1 MYISQ
6 LALFAILALC
16 LAIFFYLYQRMARS
30 VDQLTRSQR
39 QISHLQNELSLA
51 NEKKE
56 QADNVIQELKLD
68 LATLE
73 NNHHHLQERW
83 QEHMADS
90 QRMEQ
95 QFELLASKVLDK
107 KAQQI
112 DRHQQENLNL
122 LLNPLKERIKTFE
135 SRIDQNTKNDIER
148 HASLKEQI
156 LHLASL
162 NERMTNET
170 ANLTKA
176 LKGGNKVQGN
186 WGELILESILS
197 KSGLRKDQEYF
208 VQASHTDENGK
219 RLQPD
224 MLIKTPDEKVYIID
238 AKVSLTAYEQY
249 VNAADE
255 ATANTAL
262 KAHILSIKNHV
273 DILTRKNYHDLYGVD
288 SPDLVLMFIPIETAF
303 AVAVRE
309 EQQIYQYAFDRQ
321 IVIVTPSTLLATLK
335 TIDTLWKNDRQQKYA
350 LDIASEAGKMYDK
363 FQSFTEDM
371 LGIEQRISQL
381 QNSYDAAMNKLTT
394 GKGNLLSKADKIKS
408 LGAKANKQISDKVKR

>member
-1 MYISQ
+1 M
-6 LALFAILALC
+6 
-16 LAIFFYLYQRMARS
+16 
-30 VDQLTRSQR
+30 
-39 QISHLQNELSLA
+39 
-51 NEKKE
+51 
-56 QADNVIQELKLD
+56 
-68 LATLE
+68 
-73 NNHHHLQERW
+73 
-83 QEHMADS
+83 
-90 QRMEQ
+90 
-95 QFELLASKVLDK
+95 
-107 KAQQI
+107 
-112 DRHQQENLNL
+112 
-122 LLNPLKERIKTFE
+122 
-135 SRIDQNTKNDIER
+135 
-148 HASLKEQI
+148 
-156 LHLASL
+156 
-162 NERMTNET
+162 
-170 ANLTKA
+170 
-176 LKGGNKVQGN
+176 
-186 WGELILESILS
+186 
-197 KSGLRKDQEYF
+197 RKDQEYF

-224 MLIKTPDEKVYIID
+224 MLIKTPDDKVYIID

-255 ATANTAL
+255 AAANSAL

-381 QNSYDAAMNKLTT
+381 QNSYDSAMNKLTT

-408 LGAKANKQISDKVKR
+408 LGAKANKQISEKVKR